1 MAAQNGLSW
10 DMGHDVSG
18 VTQLH
23 LSRCGSIEVERRY
36 LLTQVLTRI
45 QFMPQ
50 AQGIRIGRVLGIPI
64 YIDLSWIIIFGL
76 ITYLIS
82 TQFAQLNSQWSA
94 TQVWTLAAAT
104 SLLFFGSVLF
114 HELSHS
120 VVAQHYKIR
129 VLSITLFL
137 FGGLARIAKE
147 PSKAIQEFNIAIAGP
162 LSSAFLGGMFYISTL
177 MFPSNQMIGAAG
189 KYLCIT
195 NLLLALFNMLP
206 GFPLDG
212 GRIFRAIV
220 WGATKDF
227 VRATRVAGASGKL
240 IAYGMIALGLWRA
253 FGLHG
258 DDRWGGVWLAVIGW
272 FLLNAAQASVAQV
285 TIRETLNGL
294 RASDVMSHEVP
305 AIPANLSLD
314 EYSNEVLR
322 TGRRVHIVT
331 MDQRLVGMMNVAAL
345 NTVPREDWNMNS
357 VQAVMV
363 PRERILW
370 AAPDEPLP
378 ALLDRLVAADVNQM
392 PVVQHSDD
400 GMANIVG
407 MVTRDA
413 ILRVIQTRSELGTAL
428 SGGDK

>member
-1 MAAQNGLSW
+1 
-10 DMGHDVSG
+10 
-18 VTQLH
+18 
-23 LSRCGSIEVERRY
+23 
-36 LLTQVLTRI
+36 
-45 QFMPQ
+45 MPQ
-50 AQGIRIGRVLGIPI
+50 AQGIRIGRILGIPI

-82 TQFAQLNSQWSA
+82 NQFAQLNPQWTI
-94 TQVWTLAAAT
+94 TQLGILGAAT

-137 FGGLARIAKE
+137 FGGLARIGKE
-147 PSKAIQEFNIAIAGP
+147 PCKALQEFNIAIAGP
-162 LSSAFLGGMFYISTL
+162 LASAFLAGVFFLSTL
-177 MFPSNQMIGAAG
+177 VFPDSKIVAAVST
-189 KYLCIT
+189 YLWQT
-195 NLLLALFNMLP
+195 NLALAVFNMLP

-220 WGATKDF
+220 WGTTKDF

-240 IAYGMIALGLWRA
+240 IAYGMIVLGLWLA
-253 FGLHG
+253 FGFRG
-258 DDRWGGVWLAVIGW
+258 SGRWEGIWLAVIGW

-305 AIPANLSLD
+305 AIPANLNLD

-378 ALLDRLVAADVNQM
+378 TLLDRLVAADVNQM
-392 PVVQHSDD
+392 PVVQHSED

-428 SGGDK
+428 SGDK

>member
-1 MAAQNGLSW
+1 
-10 DMGHDVSG
+10 
-18 VTQLH
+18 
-23 LSRCGSIEVERRY
+23 
-36 LLTQVLTRI
+36 
-45 QFMPQ
+45 MPQ
-50 AQGIRIGRVLGIPI
+50 AQGIRIGRILGIPI

-82 TQFAQLNSQWSA
+82 TQFAISNPQWTMPQL
-94 TQVWTLAAAT
+94 WTLGAT
-104 SLLFFGSVLF
+104 TSVLFFCSVLF
-114 HELSHS
+114 HELAHS
-120 VVAQHYKIR
+120 VVAQRYKIR

-137 FGGLARIAKE
+137 FGGLARIGRE

-162 LSSAFLGGMFYISTL
+162 LASAFLGGAFYASLLI
-177 MFPSNQMIGAAG
+177 FPDNKMVGAAA
-189 KYLCIT
+189 KYLCET
-195 NLLLALFNMLP
+195 NLALAVFNMLP

-220 WGATKDF
+220 WGTTKDF
-227 VRATRVAGASGKL
+227 VRATRIAGASGKL
-240 IAYGMIALGLWRA
+240 IAYGMIVLGLWLA
-253 FGLHG
+253 FGVSG
-258 DDRWGGVWLAVIGW
+258 SSRWEGIWLAVIGW

-294 RASDVMSHEVP
+294 CASDVMSHEVP

-314 EYSNEVLR
+314 DYSNEVLR

-378 ALLDRLVAADVNQM
+378 TLLDRLVAADVNQM
-392 PVVQHSDD
+392 PVVSHSED
-400 GMANIVG
+400 GLANIVG

-413 ILRVIQTRSELGTAL
+413 ILRVIQTRSELSTVF
-428 SGGDK
+428 SGR

>member
-1 MAAQNGLSW
+1 
-10 DMGHDVSG
+10 
-18 VTQLH
+18 
-23 LSRCGSIEVERRY
+23 
-36 LLTQVLTRI
+36 
-45 QFMPQ
+45 MPQ
-50 AQGIRIGRVLGIPI
+50 AQGIRIGRILGIPI

-82 TQFAQLNSQWSA
+82 NQFAQLNPQWTI
-94 TQVWTLAAAT
+94 TQLGILGAAT

-137 FGGLARIAKE
+137 FGGLARIGKE

-162 LSSAFLGGMFYISTL
+162 LASAFLAGVFFLSTL
-177 MFPSNQMIGAAG
+177 VLPDSKIVAAVST
-189 KYLCIT
+189 YLWQT
-195 NLLLALFNMLP
+195 NLALAVFNMLP

-220 WGATKDF
+220 WGTTKDF

-240 IAYGMIALGLWRA
+240 IAYGMIVLGLWLA
-253 FGLHG
+253 FGFRG
-258 DDRWGGVWLAVIGW
+258 SGRWEGIWLAVIGW

-305 AIPANLSLD
+305 AIPANLNLD

-392 PVVQHSDD
+392 PVVQHSED

-428 SGGDK
+428 SGDK

>member
-1 MAAQNGLSW
+1 
-10 DMGHDVSG
+10 
-18 VTQLH
+18 
-23 LSRCGSIEVERRY
+23 
-36 LLTQVLTRI
+36 
-45 QFMPQ
+45 MPQ
-50 AQGIRIGRVLGIPI
+50 AQGIRIGRILGIPI

-82 TQFAQLNSQWSA
+82 NQFAQLNPQWTI
-94 TQVWTLAAAT
+94 TQLGILGAAT

-137 FGGLARIAKE
+137 FGGLARIGKE
-147 PSKAIQEFNIAIAGP
+147 PNKAIQEFNIAIAGP
-162 LSSAFLGGMFYISTL
+162 LASAFLAGVFFLSTL
-177 MFPSNQMIGAAG
+177 VFPDSKIVAAVST
-189 KYLCIT
+189 YLWQT
-195 NLLLALFNMLP
+195 NLALAVFNMLP

-220 WGATKDF
+220 WGTTKDF

-240 IAYGMIALGLWRA
+240 IAYGMIVLGLWLA
-253 FGLHG
+253 FGFRG
-258 DDRWGGVWLAVIGW
+258 SGRWEGIWLAVIGW

-305 AIPANLSLD
+305 AIPANLNLD

-378 ALLDRLVAADVNQM
+378 TLLDRLVAADVNQM
-392 PVVQHSDD
+392 PVVQHSED

-407 MVTRDA
+407 MVTREA

-428 SGGDK
+428 SGDK

>member
-1 MAAQNGLSW
+1 
-10 DMGHDVSG
+10 
-18 VTQLH
+18 
-23 LSRCGSIEVERRY
+23 
-36 LLTQVLTRI
+36 
-45 QFMPQ
+45 MPQ
-50 AQGIRIGRVLGIPI
+50 AQGIRIGRILGIPI

-82 TQFAQLNSQWSA
+82 NQFAQLNPQWTI
-94 TQVWTLAAAT
+94 TQLGILGAAT

-137 FGGLARIAKE
+137 FGGLARIGKE

-162 LSSAFLGGMFYISTL
+162 LASAFLAGVFFLSTL
-177 MFPSNQMIGAAG
+177 VLPDSKIVAAVST
-189 KYLCIT
+189 YLWQT
-195 NLLLALFNMLP
+195 NLALAVFNMLP

-220 WGATKDF
+220 WGTTKDF

-240 IAYGMIALGLWRA
+240 IAYGMIVLGLWLA
-253 FGLHG
+253 FGFRG
-258 DDRWGGVWLAVIGW
+258 SGRWEGIWLAVIGW

-305 AIPANLSLD
+305 AIPANLNLD

-331 MDQRLVGMMNVAAL
+331 MDHRLVGMMNVAAL

-378 ALLDRLVAADVNQM
+378 TLLDRLVAADVNQM
-392 PVVQHSDD
+392 PVVQHSED

-407 MVTRDA
+407 MVTREA

-428 SGGDK
+428 SGDK